1 MSAIDVKKS
10 FIEPLLFQL
19 NKDTRGDV
27 QEQDGQILLLNDA
40 ETFKTVIENVLDT
53 KIPDPFLKRALS
65 LGLR

>member
-27 QEQDGQILLLNDA
+27 QEQAGQILLLDNVD
-40 ETFKTVIENVLDT
+40 TFKKIIENIVFIYL
-53 KIPDPFLKRALS
+53 FY
-65 LGLR
+65 

>member
-40 ETFKTVIENVLDT
+40 ET
-53 KIPDPFLKRALS
+53 LKQL
-65 LGLR
+65 LKMF